1 MFYYN
6 IAFDFENN
14 NEFLC
19 YYTIENRNNSIYSF
33 TRATTKQKLGTF
45 LIEFLNTDF
54 RKRKNFDSFVTKYSF
69 IDLYAKLLFKEFN
82 EKDIFSFKFTNEELQ
97 NLLDKMYKK
106 CSEDFIEFGEIFRD
120 IANTKSRY
128 KLLSNLLKTESPK
141 KSEIFDI
148 KAYNISTKDYWQQL
162 EEFSDLFDDIC
173 VDFQMLDFIE
183 IYEKNNITNEIPYSF
198 RSKDF
203 LNIIYL
209 SFKHIECYKHPILQC
224 ENCKKLFIP
233 DSAHDIKY
241 CNNIFKNSKTC
252 KQLAPE
258 LKYQKTLK
266 ADPVLQKY
274 RSRYQAIQRLS
285 RENPEKHQALYEYYK
300 VEGKKMKSE
309 YLSKVITAK
318 KFENWIDSTKLKK
331 KEV

>member
-6 IAFDFENN
+6 IAFDFENK

-19 YYTIENRNNSIYSF
+19 YYTIENRKNDIYSF
-33 TRATTKQKLGTF
+33 PRATTKQELGSF

-54 RKRKNFDSFVTKYSF
+54 RKRKNFDNFVKKYSF
-69 IDLYAKLLFKEFN
+69 IDLYAKLVSKELS
-82 EKDIFSFKFTNEELQ
+82 ERDIFSFKFTNEELQ

-106 CSEDFIEFGEIFRD
+106 YSEDFIVFGEIFKD
-120 IANTKSRY
+120 IANAKSRY
-128 KLLSNLLKTESPK
+128 KLLSNLSKNENHKES
-141 KSEIFDI
+141 ETFDI
-148 KAYNISTKDYWQQL
+148 KAYNLSTKDYWQQL
-162 EEFSDLFDDIC
+162 EEYSDFFDDIC
-173 VDFQMLDFIE
+173 VDFRMIDFIGL
-183 IYEKNNITNEIPYSF
+183 YEQNNITNEIPYSF
-198 RSKDF
+198 KSKDF

-241 CNNIFKNSKTC
+241 CNNLFKNNKTC

-266 ADPVLQKY
+266 SDPVLQKY
-274 RSRYQAIQRLS
+274 RSRYQAIQRLA

-300 VEGKKMKSE
+300 VEGKKMKNE

-318 KFENWIDSTKLKK
+318 EFEDWIDNTKIRK
-331 KEV
+331 